1 MCTHNDVAS
10 DYEEEALW
18 EDHHSG
24 LGLFTFWGYLVIFLI
39 LSTAVHPGQRYS
51 VPGLAGYLIPDF

>member
-39 LSTAVHPGQRYS
+39 LSTAVHPLNTKPHQGQAR
-51 VPGLAGYLIPDF
+51 GII